1 MPIMDGKELAEK
13 RLDKLLHLV
22 KELQVVPTLCII
34 TVGDDEAS
42 RVYTAGKQRDIQSIG
57 GICTQVNLPET
68 ATTGDV
74 VASVRAVQA
83 SHGAVIV
90 QLPIPPHIDK
100 NAVVA
105 AIDPENDVDGFR
117 HDSLYKPCTPAG
129 IIEMLKEYKVPIK
142 GAHAVVVGRSDIVGK
157 PLAKMLLDEDATVTV
172 CHSKTRM
179 LAGIVPTA
187 DIVVSAVGKPGVIDA
202 GMIKSGAT
210 VIDVG
215 ITRQDGKV
223 VGDCRDMDLRP
234 DILYSPVPGGVGRMT
249 RAMLVDNV
257 VKAAVIR
264 QPVDTM
270 KGIWTLANEG
280 LSRKE

>member
-179 LAGIVPTA
+179 LAGIVPMA

>member
-13 RLDKLLHLV
+13 WLDKLLHMV
-22 KELQVVPTLCII
+22 KELQVVPMLCII

-90 QLPIPPHIDK
+90 QLPLPPHIDK

-105 AIDPENDVDGFR
+105 AIEPENDVDGFR

-129 IIEMLKEYKVPIK
+129 IIELLKEYKVPIK

-172 CHSKTRM
+172 CHSKTKR
-179 LAGIVPTA
+179 LPCIIRTA
-187 DIVVSAVGKPGVIDA
+187 DIVISAAGVPGLIAAEDV
-202 GMIKSGAT
+202 KRGAA
-210 VIDVG
+210 VVDVG
-215 ITRQDGKV
+215 ISRRNGKI
-223 VGDCRDMDLRP
+223 VGDCCWMETRN

-249 RAMLVDNV
+249 RAMLADNV

-264 QPVDTM
+264 QPVDAM
-270 KGIWTLANEG
+270 KGIWTLANEE